1 MMTRKNTIRV
11 LALTVVIASALMLSL
26 PSLRAQE
33 PNPDGRNR
41 RSGIREFLGLGAP
54 PDPVA
59 AKRGEPL
66 YAAHCAFCHGPKAR
80 GAEGPNLIRS
90 VLVLHDEGG
99 KQIGPYLLKGN
110 PEKGMPAFATLTE
123 SQTYDLAQF
132 LHMQVELTANRGVY
146 QRLNVVTGDA
156 RKGAEFFNGA
166 GKCNTCHAVTG
177 DLAGIGSRL
186 PPDAIQNRFLWP
198 GGGGF
203 GSAPPVRKVTVTLAD
218 GQQVTGVARRLD
230 DFYVSLYDEQGNF
243 HAWSRT
249 DNKIKV
255 EIEDRLQA
263 HRQLLAVYT
272 DEIMHNLTAYL
283 VTLK

>member
-1 MMTRKNTIRV
+1 MMTRTNIIRV
-11 LALTVVIASALMLSL
+11 LALTVVMAPVLMLSL
-26 PSLRAQE
+26 PLLRAQE

-90 VLVLHDEGG
+90 MLVLHDEGG

-132 LHMQVELTANRGVY
+132 LHMQVELTANRGLY

-203 GSAPPVRKVTVTLAD
+203 GAAPPVRKVTVTLPD
-218 GQQVTGVARRLD
+218 GQQITGVARRLD

-255 EIEDRLQA
+255 ELEDRLQA

-283 VTLK
+283 MTLK